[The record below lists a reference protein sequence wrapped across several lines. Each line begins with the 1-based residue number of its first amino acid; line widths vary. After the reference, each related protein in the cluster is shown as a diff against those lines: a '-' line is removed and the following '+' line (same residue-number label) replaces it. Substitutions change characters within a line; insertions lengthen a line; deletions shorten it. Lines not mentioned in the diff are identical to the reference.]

1 MSDRPATISP
11 SQLNPL
17 MAKSGLGSGAETFA
31 DKLIMRMLGV
41 ELDEYTDYNMRWG
54 NENEPNAI
62 AAYEAKTM
70 NGVAEK
76 QRIYHPEYP
85 FVSGEPDGLLLG
97 EDGIIEVKCPKCKW
111 HLANLRNGEQISKY
125 YNQIQGYLWIT
136 GRQWADFVSY
146 DPRFP
151 KEMRLAIHRVERDQE
166 TIDLIEERSIEF
178 WQTMVIPRAK
188 EFNIELEMKK
198 AS

>member
-11 SQLNPL
+11 SQLDPL
-17 MAKSGLGSGAETFA
+17 MAKRGLGKGAETFA
-31 DKLIMRMLGV
+31 DELVMRMLGV
-41 ELDEYTDYNMRWG
+41 ELDEYTSYDMAWG
-54 NENEPNAI
+54 NEQEPNAI
-62 AAYEAKTM
+62 LAYEKKTFSE
-70 NGVAEK
+70 VAEK
-76 QRIYHPEYP
+76 QRLYHPEYS
-85 FVSGEPDGLLLG
+85 FVSGEPDGLVG

-111 HLANLRNGEQISKY
+111 HLANLRDGEQISNY
-125 YNQIQGYLWIT
+125 YNQMQGYLWIT
-136 GRQWADFVSY
+136 GREWADFVSY

-151 KEMRLAIHRVERDQE
+151 KEMRLAIHRVERDQK

-178 WQTMVIPRAK
+178 WQTMVIPKAK